1 MNVFDWI
8 FIAALVLGLVLGLI
22 KGFLKP
28 LFSAVGFLVIAFG
41 SSFLAP
47 TVQGL
52 MMGVEMNDSLRPLLA
67 IVISVVGLTLIWVLI
82 SLVFRKIL
90 TRRKGMGVINRLV
103 GAALGLIIVYLVF
116 AIIVAFIVGPLGG
129 LMPFI
134 TDKLGP
140 EVEASWIRNH
150 IYTDEGN
157 FFGNWIIGSM
167 AEKIVEIIQGSQ
179 TPEAL
184 AALINLCTVSVK

>member
-28 LFSAVGFLVIAFG
+28 LFSAIGLVVVAFG
-41 SSFLAP
+41 SSALAP
-47 TVQGL
+47 TVQGW
-52 MMGVEMNDSLRPLLA
+52 MMGIEMNNDLRPLLA
-67 IVISVVGLTLIWVLI
+67 IVFSVVGLAIVWILV
-82 SLVFRKIL
+82 SFVFRKII
-90 TRRKGMGVINRLV
+90 TARRGVGAINRV
-103 GAALGLIIVYLVF
+103 IGAVIGILIVYLVF
-116 AIIVAFIVGPLGG
+116 AVVVAFIVGPLGG

-140 EVEASWIRNH
+140 EVEVSWIRNH

-157 FFGNWIIGSM
+157 FFGNWIIGDM
-167 AEKIVEIIQGSQ
+167 ARRIVEIIEGQKSD
-179 TPEAL
+179 AL
-184 AALINLCTVSVK
+184 ATVIKICTVALA

>member
-28 LFSAVGFLVIAFG
+28 LFSAIGFVVIAFG

-47 TVQGL
+47 AVQGL
-52 MMGVEMNDSLRPLLA
+52 MMNVEMNDSLRPLLA
-67 IVISVVGLTLIWVLI
+67 IVISVVGLILIWILI
-82 SLVFRKIL
+82 SLVLRKII
-90 TRRKGMGVINRLV
+90 TARKGMGVINRLI

-116 AIIVAFIVGPLGG
+116 AIIVAFVVGPLGG

-140 EVEASWIRNH
+140 
-150 IYTDEGN
+150 D
-157 FFGNWIIGSM
+157 FFYFY
-167 AEKIVEIIQGSQ
+167 A
-179 TPEAL
+179 
-184 AALINLCTVSVK
+184 

>member
-28 LFSAVGFLVIAFG
+28 LLSAIGFVVVAFG
-41 SSFLAP
+41 SSLLAP
-47 TVQGL
+47 TVQGW
-52 MMGVEMNDSLRPLLA
+52 MMGIEMGDDLRPLIA
-67 IVISVVGLTLIWVLI
+67 IAISFIGLLIIWALVSLI
-82 SLVFRKIL
+82 LRKII
-90 TRRKGMGVINRLV
+90 TSRKGIGVINRLV
-103 GAALGLIIVYLVF
+103 GAVLGLAIVYLVF
-116 AIIVAFIVGPLGG
+116 AVIVAFIVGPLGG

-140 EVEASWIRNH
+140 EVEASWIRVH

-167 AEKIVEIIQGSQ
+167 AQKIMEIIQGQ
-179 TPEAL
+179 QPEAL
-184 AALINLCTVSVK
+184 AQIVKICTSNIA

>member
-1 MNVFDWI
+1 MHVFDWI
-8 FIAALVLGLVLGLI
+8 FIAALILGLVLGLI

-28 LFSAVGFLVIAFG
+28 LLSAIGFIVVAFG
-41 SSFLAP
+41 SSLLAP
-47 TVQGL
+47 TVQGWL
-52 MMGVEMNDSLRPLLA
+52 MGVEMSEDLRPLLA
-67 IVISVVGLTLIWVLI
+67 IVLSVVALAIIWILL
-82 SLVFRKIL
+82 SLVLRKII
-90 TRRKGMGVINRLV
+90 THRKGMGVINRV
-103 GAALGLIIVYLVF
+103 IGAVLGLVIVYLVF

-140 EVEASWIRNH
+140 DVEASWIRTH

-167 AEKIVEIIQGSQ
+167 AEKIVEIIQGQ
-179 TPEAL
+179 QPEAL
-184 AALINLCTVSVK
+184 AQIVKICTLNIA

>member
-8 FIAALVLGLVLGLI
+8 FIGALGLGFVLGLI

-28 LFSAVGFLVIAFG
+28 LLSAIGFIVVAFG
-41 SSFLAP
+41 SSLLAP
-47 TVQGL
+47 TIQGW
-52 MMGVEMNDSLRPLLA
+52 MMGISMNDDLRPLLA
-67 IVISVVGLTLIWVLI
+67 IVLAFVGLSVIWLLVSFVL
-82 SLVFRKIL
+82 RKII
-90 TRRKGMGVINRLV
+90 TSRKGVGAINRV
-103 GAALGLIIVYLVF
+103 IGAALGLVIVYLVF
-116 AIIVAFIVGPLGG
+116 AVIVAFIVGPLGG

-140 EVEASWIRNH
+140 EVQASWIRTH

-167 AEKIVEIIQGSQ
+167 AERIVEIIQGQ
-179 TPEAL
+179 QPEAL
-184 AALINLCTVSVK
+184 LGAAKICSVLMS